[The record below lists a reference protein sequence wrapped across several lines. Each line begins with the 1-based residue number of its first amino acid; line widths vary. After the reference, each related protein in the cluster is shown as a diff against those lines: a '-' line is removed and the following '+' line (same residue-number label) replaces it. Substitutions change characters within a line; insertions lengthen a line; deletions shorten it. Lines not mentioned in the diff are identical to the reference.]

1 MIRTA
6 AKTVHVTRNRAL
18 IEVARGQSFDFTA
31 AEIAAIEEVDPK
43 AFRPEPPS
51 ATTAYPAEDDC

>member
-31 AEIAAIEEVDPK
+31 EEIAAIEKVDPK
-43 AFRPEPPS
+43 AFRPEPSP
-51 ATTAYPAEDDC
+51 AAPVYQAEDDC